1 MMTPSRSM
9 QTRVTI
15 LTYDDPSQAEVDQS
29 LLEASGFTVFLTDFV
44 MTQLDI
50 GRAASIQLQVPS
62 DQAAAA
68 SAFLR
73 QANPSRFGDTATV
86 RNIEQNIGKSVL
98 GCFALCSISALVLFF
113 TYVTEGTLGERS
125 IETIVL
131 SIPVGL
137 LFWLGYGFI
146 IRKIRSVKPP
156 MPTPA
161 GGSPAAGAPVAP
173 PPSAAGR

>member
-1 MMTPSRSM
+1 M
-9 QTRVTI
+9 QTRITI

-73 QANPSRFGDTATV
+73 QANPSRFGDAATIQ
-86 RNIEQNIGKSVL
+86 RIEQNIGRSV
-98 GCFALCSISALVLFF
+98 FRFSVLCSISALVLFF
-113 TYVTEGTLGERS
+113 TYVTDGTFGERL
-125 IETIVL
+125 IEAIVM

-137 LFWLGYGFI
+137 LFWLGHGFI
-146 IRKIRSVKPP
+146 IRKRKSANQPP
-156 MPTPA
+156 LQTA
-161 GGSPAAGAPVAP
+161 VSGTPAAGAPVAP
-173 PPSAAGR
+173 PPGAASR